1 MNFFQSIFFLFFKTS
16 FKKQQ
21 GFSLIEL
28 MLSIGISS
36 FIFLSV
42 VQYNLKQAEI
52 NKAEISGQQLQEVGQ
67 ALSLYIARENV
78 NIGNN
83 LATGNTIVMP
93 FNTLTG
99 TTNGFFTGATLLPT
113 TYQDR
118 NIYGFT
124 YNIIIRNDGGV
135 IRGLVT
141 SSLPII
147 DSGGVVRYDWIG
159 SLMQKIGPS
168 AGVVFMAAG
177 TLTGLDA
184 SWTLVVADYPNIGVA
199 GIVGYRTG
207 FNASYDD
214 IYLRLDGTYPMNGS
228 LNMGNYNIDNVTDLN
243 STGWINANNILA
255 NNLVSGNIFNN
266 GSIQTASITG
276 TVANNFAQ
284 FERLIATRTV
294 ETTAI
299 NQDSGSD
306 LTLGTGSN
314 GRLYVRDIYLN
325 TNANPGSGGRTIAG
339 WLSDLLPRYSS
350 RGIYAVQHGT
360 NLTKPTCNGG
370 TPKIELISQ
379 VQFAQGRVL
388 GNLEIETV
396 ADPVNVGFEILVLRQ
411 DQYTVSV
418 ISVYAVDNGADW
430 TVNFGTID
438 YGAIN
443 PVPTVANQYVDG
455 VGLAHIYCDY
465 NF

>member
-1 MNFFQSIFFLFFKTS
+1 MNFILQLFFGKS
-16 FKKQQ
+16 IRKQL

-36 FIFLSV
+36 FVFLSI
-42 VQYNLKQAEI
+42 VQYNLKQGET
-52 NKAEISGQQLQEVGQ
+52 NKAELSGQQLKEVGD

-78 NIGNN
+78 TIGTNVP
-83 LATGNTIVMP
+83 TGTTVVMP

-99 TTNGFFTGATLLPT
+99 TTNGFFTGATLLPS
-113 TYQDR
+113 TYQNR

-124 YNIIIRNDGGV
+124 YNIIVRNDGGV
-135 IRGLVT
+135 IRGLIT
-141 SSLPII
+141 SSAPIT
-147 DSGGVVRYDWIG
+147 DSSGTIRYDWIG
-159 SLMQKIGPS
+159 SLMQKVGPS
-168 AGVVFMAAG
+168 SGVVFMVAG

-184 SWTLVVADYPNIGVA
+184 SWTLAAADYPNIGA
-199 GIVGYRTG
+199 PGQVGYRTG
-207 FNASYDD
+207 FSSSYDD
-214 IYLRLDGTYPMNGS
+214 VYLRLDGTYPMNGS

-266 GSIQTASITG
+266 GSISTASITG

-284 FERLIATRTV
+284 FERLLATRTV

-306 LTLGTGSN
+306 VTLGNGSN
-314 GRLYVRDIYLN
+314 GRLYVRDIFLN
-325 TNANPGSGGRTIAG
+325 TNANPGSGGRNVSG

-360 NLTKPTCNGG
+360 TLAKPACNGG
-370 TPKIELISQ
+370 TAKIELIPQ
-379 VQFAQGRVL
+379 VQFTQGRVL
-388 GNLEIETV
+388 GNLELANV
-396 ADPVNVGFEILVLRQ
+396 PDPANPGFQILVIYQ
-411 DQYTVSV
+411 DQYSVSLL
-418 ISVYAVDNGADW
+418 SVYAVDNGADW
-430 TVNFGTID
+430 TVNFGTLD
-438 YGAIN
+438 YASIAPN
-443 PVPTVANQYVDG
+443 TVPPNQYVDG